1 MTSLFGSTPSTSITN
16 QELKNDIEVI
26 QPPEDSISGVSFSPQ
41 AELLAVSSW
50 DKKVKI
56 YEVQSSG
63 QTTGKAMYE
72 HQGHVLSCCWSKDG
86 TKIASV
92 GTDKA
97 GMLFDLHTG
106 QSIQVAAHDLPIKS
120 CRFIDGGNMGNILA
134 TGSWDKMLKYWDLRQ
149 QQPIATVQLPE
160 RCYTMDVMNQLM
172 VIGTADRHVCV
183 IHLNNPTTIF
193 KTTQSPLKFQTRVIS
208 CFIKANGY
216 AIGSVEGRCAI
227 QYVEDKDASLNF
239 SFRCHRDST
248 GLSNNSS
255 NVYSVNDISFHPQ
268 HGTFATAGSD
278 GTFHFWDKDSKHRL
292 KGFANVGGTISCTA
306 FNRTGDIFAYAIS
319 YDWSKGYQANTP
331 QTLNK
336 IMLHPVGVDEVSKL
350 SYHFY
355 LIYLQLKPRAKK
367 TTR

>member
-1 MTSLFGSTPSTSITN
+1 MTSLFGSTTSTSITN

-41 AELLAVSSW
+41 AEFLAVSSW
-50 DKKVKI
+50 K
-56 YEVQSSG
+56 VQSSG

-172 VIGTADRHVCV
+172 VIGTADRHVCI

-216 AIGSVEGRCAI
+216 AIGSGRLFTCLN
-227 QYVEDKDASLNF
+227 QEKRSNTSSLNF

-248 GLSNNSS
+248 GLANNSS

-336 IMLHPVGVDEVSKL
+336 IMLHPVGVDE
-350 SYHFY
+350 
-355 LIYLQLKPRAKK
+355 LKPRAKK

>member
-1 MTSLFGSTPSTSITN
+1 MI
-16 QELKNDIEVI
+16 LKLIFDL
-26 QPPEDSISGVSFSPQ
+26 PPEDSISDLSFSPQ
-41 AELLAVSSW
+41 AEFLAVSSW
-50 DKKVKI
+50 QDFLVDKKIKI
-56 YEVQSSG
+56 YEVQPSG
-63 QTTGKAMYE
+63 QTTPKAMYE
-72 HQGHVLSCCWSKDG
+72 HQGPALSCCWSKDG
-86 TKIASV
+86 TKVASV

-97 GMLFDLHTG
+97 GMLFDLQTG
-106 QSIQVAAHDLPIKS
+106 QNVQVAAHDAPIKS

-149 QQPIATVQLPE
+149 QQPIGTIQLPE
-160 RCYTMDVMNQLM
+160 RCYTMDVVNQLM
-172 VIGTADRHVCV
+172 
-183 IHLNNPTTIF
+183 
-193 KTTQSPLKFQTRVIS
+193 TTQSPLKFQTRVIS
-208 CFIKANGY
+208 CFVKANGY

-248 GLSNNSS
+248 GLASNSS

-292 KGFANVGGTISCTA
+292 KGFTNVGGSISSTA

-331 QTLNK
+331 QMPNK
-336 IMLHPVGVDEVSKL
+336 IMLHP
-350 SYHFY
+350 
-355 LIYLQLKPRAKK
+355 LKPRAKK